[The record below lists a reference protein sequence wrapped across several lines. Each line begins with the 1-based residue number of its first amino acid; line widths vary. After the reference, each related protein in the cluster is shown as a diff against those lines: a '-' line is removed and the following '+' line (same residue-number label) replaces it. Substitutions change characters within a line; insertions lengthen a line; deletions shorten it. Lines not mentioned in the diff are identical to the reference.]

1 MILESFTILYWQEF
15 ETIRAGAEFFH
26 VNKVTISR
34 WLNGTVPI
42 NPMAEKLL
50 LIKALGYLPND
61 MRWYGFRIDEKRA
74 VFITPTGREFSPK
87 ELDSFVHWR
96 DEYTQLVEL
105 HGHIEYPKVYPA
117 KENLLPFR
125 GGRRMT
131 AAPWIPTKFKL

>member
-1 MILESFTILYWQEF
+1 MMLESFVTLYWREF
-15 ETIRAGAEFFH
+15 KTVRAGAEYFH

-61 MRWYGFRIDEKRA
+61 IRWRGFYIDEARA
-74 VFITPTGREFSPK
+74 VLVTPTGREFSPK
-87 ELDSFVHWR
+87 ELESFVLWR
-96 DEYTQLVEL
+96 DEHRELVEL
-105 HGHIEYPKVYPA
+105 HGHIDYPKIYPA
-117 KENLLPFR
+117 KENVLPFR

-131 AAPWIPTKFKL
+131 AAPWIPTKFK